1 MRILHN
7 AIPFTFSNLQV
18 QFQAGHGHKHPF
30 LVIEQGEH
38 KIHTKAGKTS
48 VTTMRVSLLRSFPE
62 TKDACR
68 ETSR

>member
-7 AIPFTFSNLQV
+7 AIGFTFSNLQV

-38 KIHTKAGKTS
+38 KIHTKAGKRTIN
-48 VTTMRVSLLRSFPE
+48 VT
-62 TKDACR
+62 
-68 ETSR
+68 

>member
-7 AIPFTFSNLQV
+7 SMAFTFSNLQV

-38 KIHTKAGKTS
+38 KIHTKAGTNLFIDVCALS
-48 VTTMRVSLLRSFPE
+48 AAFLI
-62 TKDACR
+62 
-68 ETSR
+68 